1 MNDLKQK
8 VKNTALFTSDEKI
21 EILASVDTFSDSDK
35 AQLGDIVDEYD
46 REYVKI
52 MSNFKQCMVSEL
64 DSIEKKTSPAD
75 LARMHEAVAKI
86 KSGLDV
92 VTTSST
98 S

>member
-8 VKNTALFTSDEKI
+8 VKNTALFTPDEKI
-21 EILASVDTFSDSDK
+21 EILASIDTFSDSDK

-52 MSNFKQCMVSEL
+52 MANFRQSMVSEL
-64 DSIEKKTSPAD
+64 DSIVKKTPPAD

-92 VTTSST
+92 IST
-98 S
+98 SPTS